1 MSTFKPQFR
10 PNTQDEFIWKEVYED
25 NCYRLPDDL
34 TGITVIDVGANIGAF
49 TIACLDRNA
58 EAVYAYEPDR
68 DSFSALYH
76 NATSHTLSSRVHI
89 YPSFVVGESEGR
101 DFLRVRPD
109 YETRDGVALT
119 GGKSRFSG
127 NGVPCRAYRIVD
139 ILSGQEAKIWIKL
152 DCEGSEYEIL
162 LSNLPWER
170 IERVFGECHTL
181 MDGKLSRDTQ
191 PVNIDL
197 GTIEASYNTI
207 QQRLEEVGY
216 HVEMIPNPEDPHL
229 HLFFAEKVSNGHNIL
244 GGFTNSP
251 SINGKIDPV
260 RKGEY
265 PLDAIARL
273 SRKSSV
279 CVLTPFRNARKYL
292 PLYFEQMSALKSALE
307 IEGMSLRIVA
317 AEGDSVDGTRERLV
331 EMACEYNIPLSVVD
345 TTHGH
350 MRWAS
355 VEDPVRMRVMS
366 DVMNAALE
374 QVRDT
379 DDIVVWI
386 MSDLQWEAEDII
398 GLIND
403 LLESNGEFSVLSP
416 LVFSDSREDKK
427 TFYDTW
433 AFRHRGVRFR
443 PQFPYHD
450 DFYELICDDSL
461 LAVEVDSAGSCL
473 VMRGITARS
482 CRAADQ
488 EAVSF
493 CQDVRSAAGCKVGM
507 STSWMIYHAPIPN
520 RRILWISDAVCYSGF
535 SRVAHAMFPQLSEAG
550 YEIDIV
556 ALNYWG
562 WPHNYPYTVWPANVN
577 GDDPSGKLR
586 MQMLVKSAHDAGRQ
600 YDAIVVLDDP
610 WNIPGISAALEN
622 LERNH
627 NVSPVPPVI
636 AWVTVDGLNVNSDN
650 LKSPYLT
657 YVCSPTEFGTNQLG
671 LDSTVPFGV
680 DTSVFRPLDRTES
693 RSLVSSK
700 EVPLDAYIVG
710 TVSTNQL
717 RKRLDLVIAYF
728 AEWVKNHHVDN
739 AYLYLCVSGSSDSGC
754 DIPSLIRYYGL
765 QKRVILNTS
774 TLNDL
779 ALAHVYSAFDVFLS
793 LPLGEGFGMTA
804 LESMACGVPC
814 VVSDN
819 SGYRSWIP
827 DDCAEKVPCTSTALS
842 APLNSQAYVI
852 GGVADKRRTVAA
864 LHVLYTFP
872 DARKEYSRKG
882 LELARSMSWKDTGDK
897 LLSVIEGVVTK
908 SKSSIN
914 VPERKLV
921 SI

>member
-10 PNTQDEFIWKEVYED
+10 PNTQDEFIWKEVYGD

-34 TGITVIDVGANIGAF
+34 TGITIIDVGANIGAF
-49 TIACLDRNA
+49 TIACLDRNV
-58 EAVYAYEPDR
+58 EAVYSYEPDR
-68 DSFSALYH
+68 DSFSALCH
-76 NATSHTLSSRVHI
+76 NATSHTLSSRAHI

-119 GGKSRFSG
+119 GGKNRFSG
-127 NGVPCRAYRIVD
+127 NGIPCRAYRIVD
-139 ILSGQEAKIWIKL
+139 ILSGQEDRIWLKL

-181 MDGKLSRDTQ
+181 IDGKFSRDTQ

-197 GTIEASYNTI
+197 GTIEVSHHTI
-207 QQRLEEVGY
+207 RWRLEEVGY

-229 HLFFAEKVSNGHNIL
+229 HLFFASRDVCSICGAPALCVSGNINALVCSECFKKTNG
-244 GGFTNSP
+244 
-251 SINGKIDPV
+251 
-260 RKGEY
+260 RAE
-265 PLDAIARL
+265 R
-273 SRKSSV
+273 SV
-279 CVLTPFRNARKYL
+279 VVLTPFRNARKYL
-292 PLYFEQMSALKSALE
+292 PLYFEQMAALKSALE
-307 IEGMSLRIVA
+307 LEGMSLRIVA

-331 EMACEYNIPLSVVD
+331 EMAREHNIPLSVVD

-379 DDIVVWI
+379 DNIVVWI
-386 MSDLQWEAEDII
+386 MSDLKWRPA
-398 GLIND
+398 D
-403 LLESNGEFSVLSP
+403 LLEMIREVRSDASKILAP
-416 LVFSDSREDKK
+416 TVFVDQDQ
-427 TFYDTW
+427 TLFYDTW
-433 AFRHRGVRFR
+433 AFRGIDGVRFSVE
-443 PQFPYHD
+443 FPYHSFIGND
-450 DFYELICDDSL
+450 IKWHKTKDVCTRIS
-461 LAVEVDSAGSCL
+461 SAGSCL
-473 VMRGITARS
+473 VMSREIAKQG
-482 CRAADQ
+482 RALEE

-493 CQDVRSAAGCKVGM
+493 CRSV
-507 STSWMIYHAPIPN
+507 SDISSIWTSLKWKMNHAPLTAN
-520 RRILWISDAVCYSGF
+520 RLLWVSDAVCYSGF
-535 SRVAHAMFPQLSEAG
+535 SRVAHAMFPVLSEAG
-550 YEIDIV
+550 YELDIV

-577 GDDPSGKLR
+577 GDDPGGKLR
-586 MQMLVKSAHDAGRQ
+586 MQMLVKSAHDTGRQ
-600 YDAIVVLDDP
+600 YDAIVALDDP

-622 LERNH
+622 LEKNH
-627 NVSPVPPVI
+627 GVDTIPPVI
-636 AWVTVDGLNVNSDN
+636 AWVTVDGLNVNPDD
-650 LKSPYLT
+650 LKSPYLA

-671 LDSTVPFGV
+671 LDSTVTVPFGV

-728 AEWVKNHHVDN
+728 AEWVKNHRIDN

-774 TLNDL
+774 ILNDL
-779 ALAHVYSAFDVFLS
+779 ALAHVYSSFDVFLS

-804 LESMACGVPC
+804 LESMACGTPC

-819 SGYRSWIP
+819 SGYGSWIP
-827 DDCAEKVPCTSTALS
+827 DGYAEKVPCTSTALS

-852 GGVADKRRTVAA
+852 GGVADKTKTVSA

-872 DARKEYSRKG
+872 DVRKEYSRKG

-897 LLSVIEGVVTK
+897 LLSVIEGVIAK
-908 SKSSIN
+908 SKSKPGSVS
-914 VPERKLV
+914 VPERKLASV
-921 SI
+921 